1 MKKQQ
6 VKFFILVAALA
17 LLWFAG
23 SRFYLDT
30 GRVEDFLKKFP
41 LILSAPLFVILYC
54 SVTFFIWLAKDILKI
69 TSALFFGAYLST
81 LLILAGEI
89 INAVILFNLS
99 RGLGRSFVENSLQGK
114 FGSLDKRIAK
124 MNFFWLIMFRLAPL
138 IPFRFLD
145 LAAGL
150 TSISFKKYMAAVIL
164 GSPLR
169 IFWVQYIIA
178 GVGANVLGNPP
189 ALATYL
195 QLNKPLYIISF
206 AYLISIIVVIM
217 KMKFKD

>member
-6 VKFFILVAALA
+6 TRFLILVAVLI

-23 SRFYLDT
+23 NFFHIDT
-30 GRVEDFLKKFP
+30 GRIEDFLKKFP
-41 LILSAPLFVILYC
+41 LIFSAPFFIILYC
-54 SVTFFIWLAKDILKI
+54 VITFFIWLSKDFFKI
-69 TSALFFGAYLST
+69 IAALFFGAYLST
-81 LLILAGEI
+81 PLILIAEI

-99 RGLGRSFVENSLQGK
+99 RSLGRSFIENSLQGK
-114 FGSLDKRIAK
+114 FGSLDKKIAK
-124 MNFFWLIMFRLAPL
+124 MNFFWLVMFRLAPL
-138 IPFRFLD
+138 VPFRFLD

-150 TSISFKKYMAAVIL
+150 TSISFKKYISAVIL

-178 GVGANVLGNPP
+178 GVGENILGNPA
-189 ALATYL
+189 ALTAYL
-195 QLNKPLYIISF
+195 QLNKPLCIISF
-206 AYLISIIVVIM
+206 VYLISIIVVMM